1 MNARWAYYIS
11 GTIVPLNIKRTYGYF
26 AVKPTAEV
34 TLNIKGSAQ
43 LYYPTKRTRLI
54 DTLSWPGLSIKGIA
68 AIGPTVDLWGEMESK
83 LILSGDISAGAKV
96 QFPSYEV
103 YFPQNDESKE
113 FQQWLTPNLD
123 SEEAG
128 GVSPIL
134 DASVQASVDVRL
146 KLTPEL
152 NLGIYVRMR
161 GGTTVVDAQTVA
173 YIDNTVHFHL
183 NAGVSGGIGGGVGGE
198 YNFFVDYLYNFGVRG
213 RATFIS
219 LIETELQP
227 LSVWPGD
234 GRAIRL
240 YTASGVS

>member
-152 NLGIYVRMR
+152 NLGIYVGMR
-161 GGTTVVDAQTVA
+161 GGTTVVDAQIVA

-183 NAGVSGGIGGGVGGE
+183 DAGVSGGIGGGVGGE